1 MKTLIEF
8 RTKPS
13 ESRAEMLIRD
23 DQLVATV
30 DVEKNPDGFNLD
42 WWVSG
47 STRNGELRLLL
58 RFQVAITDA
67 KAFTEV
73 MTMCENYWEK
83 ELREMAW
90 GSAIA
95 GGIPDLASPPGVAV
109 RRDHVRVHLK
119 EHDELGNLDQGD
131 LRVFVRTLHQYQ
143 LVKSFGYKS
152 AQPLIAEFENL
163 PLSTV
168 VKRLSMARDSG
179 LLPKQ
184 ASKD

>member
-1 MKTLIEF
+1 MKTLVEL

-23 DQLVATV
+23 DHFVATI
-30 DVEKNPDGFNLD
+30 DVEKTPEGFILD

-47 STRNGELRLLL
+47 TTKNGELRLLL
-58 RFQVAITDA
+58 RFQIALADA
-67 KAFTEV
+67 QAFSEV
-73 MTMCENYWEK
+73 MIICENFWEK

-90 GSAIA
+90 GSANA

-131 LRVFVRTLHQYQ
+131 LRVYVRTLRQYQ

>member
-1 MKTLIEF
+1 MRTLIDF
-8 RTKPS
+8 RTQPT

-30 DVEKNPDGFNLD
+30 DVERNPDGFTLD

-67 KAFTEV
+67 QAFTDV
-73 MTMCENYWEK
+73 MIMCENFWEK

-90 GSAIA
+90 GSANA
-95 GGIPDLASPPGVAV
+95 GGIPDLPAPPGVAV
-109 RRDHVRVHLK
+109 RRDHVSVHLK

-131 LRVFVRTLHQYQ
+131 LRVYVRTLRQYQ
-143 LVKSFGYKS
+143 LVKSFGYQS
-152 AQPLIAEFENL
+152 AQPLIAKYENL

>member
-1 MKTLIEF
+1 MRTLVEL
-8 RTKPS
+8 RTKPT

-23 DQLVATV
+23 DHFVATI
-30 DVEKNPDGFNLD
+30 DVEKTTEGFTLD

-47 STRNGELRLLL
+47 TTKNGELRLLL
-58 RFQVAITDA
+58 RFQIGLADA
-67 KAFTEV
+67 KAFSEV
-73 MTMCENYWEK
+73 MTICEHFWEK
-83 ELREMAW
+83 ELREMTW
-90 GSAIA
+90 GSANA
-95 GGIPDLASPPGVAV
+95 GGIPDLPAPPGVAV

-131 LRVFVRTLHQYQ
+131 LRVYVRTLRQYQ

-152 AQPLIAEFENL
+152 AQPLIAELENL

>member
-1 MKTLIEF
+1 MKTFIED
-8 RTKPS
+8 RSKPT
-13 ESRAEMLIRD
+13 ESRAEMLLRED
-23 DQLVATV
+23 HFVATIDV
-30 DVEKNPDGFNLD
+30 DRTSEGFTLD

-47 STRNGELRLLL
+47 TTRNGELRLLL
-58 RFQVAITDA
+58 RFQIGIADA
-67 KAFTEV
+67 QTFSEV
-73 MTMCENYWEK
+73 KILCENFWEK

-90 GSAIA
+90 GSANA
-95 GGIPDLASPPGVAV
+95 GGIPDLSAPPGVDV
-109 RRDHVRVHLK
+109 RRDHVKVHLK
-119 EHDELGNLDQGD
+119 EHDQLGNLDQGD
-131 LRVFVRTLHQYQ
+131 LRVYVRTLRQYQ

-152 AQPLIAEFENL
+152 AQPLIAKYENL